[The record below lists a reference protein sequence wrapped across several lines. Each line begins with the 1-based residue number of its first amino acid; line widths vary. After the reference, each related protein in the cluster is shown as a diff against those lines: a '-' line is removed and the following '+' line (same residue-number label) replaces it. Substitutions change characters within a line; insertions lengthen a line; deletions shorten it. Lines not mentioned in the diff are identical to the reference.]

1 MSQLVIRLII
11 AAYTPYF
18 SSAATSRPC
27 KLVTCLDEEQ
37 MGLSVNRISQPN
49 ACARKKRAP
58 WEAAAAVGVVI
69 VPGPSAERNAAVG
82 MIPKQSPY
90 TT

>member
-1 MSQLVIRLII
+1 M
-11 AAYTPYF
+11 T
-18 SSAATSRPC
+18 
-27 KLVTCLDEEQ
+27 
-37 MGLSVNRISQPN
+37 GLNPFIQKNVFR
-49 ACARKKRAP
+49 